1 MAITS
6 ANQCNSFELWWQNTF
21 ASLEAVLPLFQQ
33 NPSDISLAEIQTYE
47 ILLRAASNRVL
58 RNSCPC
64 YATEIEALLIT
75 TLCKLQKSLAAQSI
89 NESAEAET
97 YLLIARIQ
105 WAALQT
111 TLAKHGV
118 MLA

>member
-6 ANQCNSFELWWQNTF
+6 ANQCKSFELWWQNAF
-21 ASLEAVLPLFQQ
+21 ASLETILPLFQQ
-33 NPSDISLAEIQTYE
+33 NPSDISHAEIQTYE

-58 RNSCPC
+58 LNSCPC

-75 TLCKLQKSLAAQSI
+75 TLCKLQTSLAAQLM

-97 YLLIARIQ
+97 YLLVARVQ

-111 TLAKHGV
+111 SLARHGIL
-118 MLA
+118 LA